1 MQKIGSIT
9 IDDTYYPGK
18 DLYSDGEI
26 EDEMLEIAKNVPAAE
41 YNRVIAERKSWP
53 ILYHFSNVRE
63 NIVCSM
69 PITKADSVLEI
80 GAGCGAITGALAR
93 MAKSVDAVEL
103 SMKRS
108 LINAYRHKDA
118 DNVTIRVGNF
128 QEVEQHLEKKYDVI
142 TLIGVFEYAC
152 SYIDS
157 EKPYAEFL
165 EIIKKHLAE
174 NGTLILAIENKFGL
188 KYWAGCRE
196 DHIATFFG
204 GIEGYAKDSYVRT
217 FAKNELIE
225 MLEAAGFAGHDFY
238 YPYPDYKLPEK
249 IFSDAYLPHE
259 NELNVNHRNFD
270 RNRAELFDEN
280 KVYGELIKA
289 GMFPEFSN
297 SFLIVA
303 KSAEGAQK

>member
-26 EDEMLEIAKNVPAAE
+26 EDEMLDIAKNVPVSE
-41 YNRVIAERKSWP
+41 YNRVIAERKSWA

-63 NIVCSM
+63 NIVQSM
-69 PITKADSVLEI
+69 PITKEDSVLEI
-80 GAGCGAITGALAR
+80 GAGCGAITGVLAR
-93 MAKSVDAVEL
+93 MAKNVDAVEL

-108 LINAYRHKDA
+108 LINAYRHKEA
-118 DNVTIRVGNF
+118 DNITIKVGNF

-157 EKPYAEFL
+157 EQPYAEFL
-165 EIIKKHLAE
+165 EIIKKHLTKD
-174 NGTLILAIENKFGL
+174 GRLILAIENKFGL

-217 FAKNELIE
+217 FSKNELAH
-225 MLEAAGFAGHDFY
+225 MLEQAGFSEHTFY
-238 YPYPDYKLPEK
+238 YPYPDYKFPMTIYSDKRLPK
-249 IFSDAYLPHE
+249 KG
-259 NELNVNHRNFD
+259 ELRDNFCNFD
-270 RNRAELFDEN
+270 RNRIQLFNEG
-280 KVYGELIKA
+280 KVYDSLTDA
-289 GMFPEFSN
+289 GLFQEFSN
-297 SFLIVA
+297 SFLVIVER
-303 KSAEGAQK
+303 KENK

>member
-1 MQKIGSIT
+1 MQKIGSVT

-18 DLYSDGEI
+18 DLYSDGDI
-26 EDEMLEIAKNVPAAE
+26 EDEMLEIAKTYKEEE
-41 YNRVIAERKSWP
+41 YNQVIAARKSWP

-63 NIVCSM
+63 NIVRSM
-69 PITKADSVLEI
+69 PITKDDQVLEI
-80 GAGCGAITGALAR
+80 GAGCGAITGALCR

-108 LINAYRHKDA
+108 MINAHRHSA
-118 DNVTIRVGNF
+118 CGNLTIKVGNF
-128 QEVEQHLEKKYDVI
+128 QEVEQHLDRKYDVI

-157 EKPYAEFL
+157 EHPYAEFL
-165 EIIKKHLAE
+165 DIIRKHLAE
-174 NGTLILAIENKFGL
+174 GGRLIIAIENKFGL

-217 FAKNELIE
+217 FAKNELAQ
-225 MLEAAGFAGHDFY
+225 MLTDAGFAEHTFY

-249 IFSDAYLPHE
+249 IFSDAYLPHA

-270 RNRAELFDEN
+270 RNRVELFDEN
-280 KVYGELIKA
+280 KVYGELIHA

-297 SFLIVA
+297 SFLIVV
-303 KSAEGAQK
+303 KGV

>member
-26 EDEMLEIAKNVPAAE
+26 EDEMLDIAKNVPVSE
-41 YNRVIAERKSWP
+41 YNRVIAERKSWA

-63 NIVCSM
+63 NIVQSM
-69 PITKADSVLEI
+69 PITKEDSVLEI
-80 GAGCGAITGALAR
+80 GAGCGAITGVLAR
-93 MAKSVDAVEL
+93 MAKNVDAVEL

-108 LINAYRHKDA
+108 LINAYRHQEA
-118 DNVTIRVGNF
+118 DNITIKVGNF
-128 QEVEQHLEKKYDVI
+128 QEVEQHLEQKYDVI

-157 EKPYAEFL
+157 EQPYAEFL
-165 EIIKKHLAE
+165 EIIKKHLTKD
-174 NGTLILAIENKFGL
+174 GRLILAIENKFGL

-217 FAKNELIE
+217 FSKNELAH
-225 MLEAAGFAGHDFY
+225 MLEQAGFSEHTFY
-238 YPYPDYKLPEK
+238 YPYPDYKFPMTIYSDKRLPK
-249 IFSDAYLPHE
+249 KG
-259 NELNVNHRNFD
+259 ELRDNFCNFD
-270 RNRAELFDEN
+270 RNRIQLFNEG
-280 KVYGELIKA
+280 KVYDSLTDA
-289 GMFPEFSN
+289 GLFQEFSN
-297 SFLIVA
+297 SFLVIVER
-303 KSAEGAQK
+303 KENK

>member
-9 IDDTYYPGK
+9 IDDTYYPGR

-26 EDEMLEIAKNVPAAE
+26 EDEMLDIAKNVPASE
-41 YNRVIAERKSWP
+41 YNRVIAERKSWA

-63 NIVCSM
+63 NIVQSM
-69 PITKADSVLEI
+69 PITKEDRVLEI
-80 GAGCGAITGALAR
+80 GAGCGAITGVLAR

-108 LINAYRHKDA
+108 MINAYRHQEA
-118 DNVTIRVGNF
+118 DNVTIKVGNF

-152 SYIDS
+152 SYINS
-157 EKPYAEFL
+157 EQPYAEFL
-165 EIIKKHLAE
+165 EIIKKHLAP
-174 NGTLILAIENKFGL
+174 NGRLILAIENKFGL

-217 FAKNELIE
+217 FSKNELAH
-225 MLEAAGFAGHDFY
+225 MLEQAGFSERIFY

-249 IFSDAYLPHE
+249 IFSDEYLPHE

-270 RNRAELFDEN
+270 RNRVRLFDEN
-280 KVYGELIKA
+280 KVDGELIRA
-289 GMFPEFSN
+289 EMFPEFSN

-303 KSAEGAQK
+303 KGV

>member
-9 IDDTYYPGK
+9 IDDTYYPGQ
-18 DLYSDGEI
+18 DLYSDGAI
-26 EDEMLEIAKNVPAAE
+26 EDEMLEIAKTYTEAE
-41 YNRVIAERKSWP
+41 YNQVIAERKSWP

-63 NIVCSM
+63 NIVTAM
-69 PITKADSVLEI
+69 PIAKTDTVLEI

-103 SMKRS
+103 SMKRTR
-108 LINAYRHKDA
+108 INAYRHAKY
-118 DNVTIRVGNF
+118 DNITIKVGNF
-128 QEVEQHLEKKYDVI
+128 QEVEQHLDKKYDVI

-157 EKPYAEFL
+157 KNPYAEFL
-165 EIIKKHLAE
+165 RIIKKHLAPD
-174 NGTLILAIENKFGL
+174 GRVIIAIENKFGL

-196 DHIATFFG
+196 DHIVTFFG
-204 GIEGYAKDSYVRT
+204 GIEGYDKDSYVRT
-217 FAKNELIE
+217 FAKNELAQ
-225 MLEAAGFAGHDFY
+225 MLTEEGLTEYTFY

-249 IFSDAYLPHE
+249 IFSDEYLPHE

-270 RNRAELFDEN
+270 RNRVELFDEN
-280 KVYGELIKA
+280 KVFGELIRA

-303 KSAEGAQK
+303 KGA

>member
-26 EDEMLEIAKNVPAAE
+26 EDEMLDIAKNVPVSE
-41 YNRVIAERKSWP
+41 YNRVIAERKSWA

-63 NIVCSM
+63 NIVQSM
-69 PITKADSVLEI
+69 PITKEDSVLEI
-80 GAGCGAITGALAR
+80 GAGCGAITGVLAR
-93 MAKSVDAVEL
+93 MAKNVDAVEL

-108 LINAYRHKDA
+108 LINAYRHQEA
-118 DNVTIRVGNF
+118 DNITIKVGNF
-128 QEVEQHLEKKYDVI
+128 QEVEQHLEQKYDVI

-157 EKPYAEFL
+157 KQPYAEFL
-165 EIIKKHLAE
+165 EIIKKHLTKD
-174 NGTLILAIENKFGL
+174 GRLILAIENKFGL

-217 FAKNELIE
+217 FSKNELAH
-225 MLEAAGFAGHDFY
+225 MLEQAGFSEHTFY

-249 IFSDAYLPHE
+249 IFSDEYLPHE
-259 NELNVNHRNFD
+259 NELKVNHRNFD
-270 RNRAELFDEN
+270 RNRVRLFDEN
-280 KVYGELIKA
+280 KVYGELIRA
-289 GMFPEFSN
+289 EMFPEFSN

-303 KSAEGAQK
+303 KGV

>member
-26 EDEMLEIAKNVPAAE
+26 EDEMLDIAKNVPVSE
-41 YNRVIAERKSWP
+41 YNRVIAERKSWA

-63 NIVCSM
+63 NIVQSM
-69 PITKADSVLEI
+69 PITKEDSVLEI
-80 GAGCGAITGALAR
+80 GAGCGAITGVLAR
-93 MAKSVDAVEL
+93 MAKNVDAVEL

-108 LINAYRHKDA
+108 LINAYRHQEA
-118 DNVTIRVGNF
+118 DNITIKVGNF
-128 QEVEQHLEKKYDVI
+128 QEVEQHLEQKYDVI

-157 EKPYAEFL
+157 EQPYAEFL
-165 EIIKKHLAE
+165 EIIKKHLTKD
-174 NGTLILAIENKFGL
+174 GRLILAI
-188 KYWAGCRE
+188 
-196 DHIATFFG
+196 
-204 GIEGYAKDSYVRT
+204 DSYVRT
-217 FAKNELIE
+217 FSKNELAH
-225 MLEAAGFAGHDFY
+225 MLEQAGFSEHTFY

-249 IFSDAYLPHE
+249 IFSDEYLPHE

-270 RNRAELFDEN
+270 RNRVRLFDEN
-280 KVYGELIKA
+280 KVYGELIRA
-289 GMFPEFSN
+289 EMFPEFSN

-303 KSAEGAQK
+303 KGV

>member
-9 IDDTYYPGK
+9 IDDTYYPGR

-26 EDEMLEIAKNVPAAE
+26 EDEMLDIAKNVPVSE
-41 YNRVIAERKSWP
+41 YNRVIAERKSWA

-63 NIVCSM
+63 NIVQSM
-69 PITKADSVLEI
+69 PITKEDRVLEI
-80 GAGCGAITGALAR
+80 GAGCGAITGVLAR

-108 LINAYRHKDA
+108 MINAYRHQEA
-118 DNVTIRVGNF
+118 DNVTIKVGNF

-152 SYIDS
+152 SYINS
-157 EKPYAEFL
+157 EQPYAEFL
-165 EIIKKHLAE
+165 EIIKKHLAP
-174 NGTLILAIENKFGL
+174 NGRLILAIENKFGL

-217 FAKNELIE
+217 FSKNELAH
-225 MLEAAGFAGHDFY
+225 MLEQAGFSERIFY

-249 IFSDAYLPHE
+249 IFSDEYLPHE

-270 RNRAELFDEN
+270 RNRVRLFDEN
-280 KVYGELIKA
+280 KVYGELI
-289 GMFPEFSN
+289 E
-297 SFLIVA
+297 
-303 KSAEGAQK
+303 QKCFQSSQTHF